1 MVEVVRLFFAIV
13 CRRIALVAGLLLV
26 TVSVHAQAPS
36 QGINGFKSVT
46 SYHANAKFITFARFV
61 QTKVAGAPDS
71 TPTFSTA
78 QPLLLVAATDFVTPD
93 EAGNDKD
100 RAKLKGE
107 VKAPQRDKPTL
118 PSNVPIA
125 TDPNSQFGE
134 KAGFQWR
141 SAWQQSL
148 MFLGM
153 QHAFRMATESGSRA
167 DLKGPFFKDYFATLK
182 NLAAWD
188 DGDPFIVNYIGHPMM
203 GSVTGY
209 IQIQNDPRGINQEL
223 GLNKSYWK
231 SRLKAFGWS
240 FVYSTQFEL
249 GPLSEAA
256 IGNVGIRPYKGH
268 KHPMAYVDLVVT
280 PVVGTAWLVGEDAL
294 DKYLIRQ
301 LDRHVKNRVA
311 HVLLRSF
318 LNPTRSLANVLR
330 GKYPWYRDD
339 RGY

>member
-1 MVEVVRLFFAIV
+1 MLKVVRLFFAIG
-13 CRRIALVAGLLLV
+13 CRRIALVAWLLMV
-26 TVSVHAQAPS
+26 TVSVPAQTPS
-36 QGINGFKSVT
+36 RWLKGFKSVAD
-46 SYHANAKFITFARFV
+46 YRANAKLITFDRFV
-61 QTKVAGAPDS
+61 QIKETGAPDS

-78 QPLLLVAATDFVTPD
+78 QPLSLLAAKDFVAPD
-93 EAGNDKD
+93 VADNDKD
-100 RAKLKGE
+100 RAKLKGAI
-107 VKAPQRDKPTL
+107 KAPERDKPAL

-134 KAGFQWR
+134 QAGFQWR

-153 QHAFRMATESGSRA
+153 QHAFRMATEKGSRA
-167 DLKGPFFKDYFATLK
+167 ELKGPFFKDYFATLK

-249 GPLSEAA
+249 GPLSEASL
-256 IGNVGIRPYKGH
+256 GNVGIRPYEGH
-268 KHPMAYVDLVVT
+268 KHPMAYVDIVVT

-301 LDRHVKNRVA
+301 LDQRVKNRVA
-311 HVLLRSF
+311 QILLRSF